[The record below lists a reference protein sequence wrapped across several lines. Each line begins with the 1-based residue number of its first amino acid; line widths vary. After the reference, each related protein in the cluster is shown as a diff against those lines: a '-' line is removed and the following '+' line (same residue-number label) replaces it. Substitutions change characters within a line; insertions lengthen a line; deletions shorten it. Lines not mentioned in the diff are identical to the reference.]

1 MKKALAHETH
11 TDANV
16 SAQMHID
23 PNDRP
28 AVGQEAKFYFT
39 FKDSSGQFQL
49 QQCDCKITLLKDDV
63 EIETQPVQIS
73 DSAFASLGSSP
84 LYTKTFTEPGEYE
97 LELTGTPKNG
107 AVFQPFE
114 LHYDVQ
120 TQPASSHHMG
130 DKHIFASEHIGHI
143 LIFGGGLVAAIILL
157 VRNYLQNRKQKTEE
171 NN

>member
-1 MKKALAHETH
+1 MKRALAHGTL
-11 TDANV
+11 TDEGI
-16 SAQMHID
+16 SAVMHID

-28 AVGQEAKFYFT
+28 LIGHEAKFYFT
-39 FKDSSGQFQL
+39 FQDPAGQFQL
-49 QQCDCKITLLKDDV
+49 QQCDCTITVLKNDV
-63 EIETQPVQIS
+63 EIDKQPVQLS
-73 DSAFASLGSSP
+73 DSAFASLGSTP
-84 LYTKTFTEPGEYE
+84 LYTRTFTEEGTYE

-120 TQPASSHHMG
+120 TQDAPQHQMADTHS
-130 DKHIFASEHIGHI
+130 FATEHIGHI

-157 VRNYLQNRKQKTEE
+157 VRNYLQNRKQKTDQ